1 MTLDALL
8 WLAGGS
14 LLITA
19 FAATG
24 ARSLRGFSRHDLE
37 EICRRKNDP
46 EKFSEILRNYSDVTL
61 GVETLHVL
69 GGAAFAVLAAC
80 YGLAQW
86 APAGE
91 NLSAGLLL
99 PILAVA
105 GLLLLAA
112 QIWIPWAIA
121 QIWATPFLYATWNL
135 WRVVRALMTPLVF
148 IAQVVDTIM
157 HRLAGRQREAL
168 TEDVYEEE
176 IRTIVNEGHREGLL
190 EEDAREMIEG
200 VIELGEADVAKIMT
214 PRTDMVMM
222 PLNQSL
228 SEVVDFVVQ
237 AGHTR
242 IPVFDAT
249 RDDVVGILYAKDLI
263 PVLADGQ
270 DWRSQPLADILRMPY
285 FVPETKRLDDLLEE
299 FQQTRNHMAVV
310 LDEYGGVSG
319 LVTIEDVLEEI
330 VGEIVDEYD
339 EEEDDELRRIDD
351 HTVEV
356 LGRLH
361 IDEVNEQ
368 LGLNLPEDEDYDTIG
383 GFVFSQL
390 GRIPLQGEEL
400 TWENVRIEVLETTN
414 RRIERLLLEVLEET
428 SRETA

>member
-1 MTLDALL
+1 MTPDAIF
-8 WLAGGS
+8 WLAIGS
-14 LLITA
+14 LLLTA
-19 FAATG
+19 LAATG
-24 ARSLRGFSRHDLE
+24 ARSLRAFSRHDLE
-37 EICRRKNDP
+37 EICRKKNDP
-46 EKFSEILRNYSDVTL
+46 DRFSEILKSYGEVSL

-69 GGAAFAVLAAC
+69 TGSCFLASAVC
-80 YGLAQW
+80 F
-86 APAGE
+86 
-91 NLSAGLLL
+91 SLLRWQ
-99 PILAVA
+99 PEVQ
-105 GLLLLAA
+105 GVSVSFLLAD
-112 QIWIPWAIA
+112 IAIA
-121 QIWATPFLYATWNL
+121 GVILVAAKIWLPWTFAQLWATPFVFYTWDL
-135 WRVVRALMTPLVF
+135 WRVTRFVMMPLVF
-148 IAQVVDTIM
+148 VAHLVDTIM
-157 HRLAGRQREAL
+157 HRLAGRQREVL
-168 TEDVYEEE
+168 TEDIYEEE

-228 SEVVDFVVQ
+228 AEVVDFVVQ

-242 IPVFDAT
+242 IPVFDNT
-249 RDDVVGILYAKDLI
+249 RDDVVGIMYAKDLI
-263 PVLADGQ
+263 PVLANGS
-270 DWRSQPLADILRMPY
+270 DWPSSPVADILRMPY

-339 EEEDDELRRIDD
+339 VEEDEELRRIDE

-356 LGRLH
+356 LARLH
-361 IDEVNEQ
+361 IDDVNEQ
-368 LGLNLPEDEDYDTIG
+368 LGVSLPENEDYDTIG

-390 GRIPLQGEEL
+390 GRIPQQGEEL
-400 TWENVRIEVLETTN
+400 AWENVRIQVLETTN
-414 RRIERLLLEVLEET
+414 RRIERLLVQIEEE
-428 SRETA
+428 SRRETA